1 MEEEMEK
8 QSILWLQMHYTLLQI
23 LSPVLNDGEFRA
35 SALKQ
40 KSSKE
45 LWRILNNFLNILFLK
60 QTTLQENLEKPEF
73 KLQHKICLQIQG
85 ENIFCMFRRKTKHLH
100 RFCLAFSAVLAKQ
113 YWKNLYHFGYLMLV
127 ELKEKHIMYK
137 ISQETTSTCFS
148 NKFLLSHSY
157 FSVDFP
163 SINSFN

>member
-1 MEEEMEK
+1 
-8 QSILWLQMHYTLLQI
+8 MHYPLLQI
-23 LSPVLNDGEFRA
+23 LSPVLNDREFRA
-35 SALKQ
+35 SELKQ

-45 LWRILNNFLNILFLK
+45 LWRIVNNFLNILFLK

-85 ENIFCMFRRKTKHLH
+85 ENIFCIFRRKTKHLH

-137 ISQETTSTCFS
+137 TYHKKQDQHVFLINFFCPILT
-148 NKFLLSHSY
+148 FLLT
-157 FSVDFP
+157 FLQLTAL
-163 SINSFN
+163 IRQ

>member
-1 MEEEMEK
+1 
-8 QSILWLQMHYTLLQI
+8 MHYPLLQI
-23 LSPVLNDGEFRA
+23 LSPVLNDREFRA
-35 SALKQ
+35 SELKQ

-45 LWRILNNFLNILFLK
+45 LWRIVNNFLNILFLK

-85 ENIFCMFRRKTKHLH
+85 ENIFCIFRRKTKHLH

-137 ISQETTSTCFS
+137 TYHKKQDQHVFLTNFFCPILT
-148 NKFLLSHSY
+148 FLLT
-157 FSVDFP
+157 FLQLTAL
-163 SINSFN
+163 IRQ

>member
-1 MEEEMEK
+1 
-8 QSILWLQMHYTLLQI
+8 MHYPLLQI
-23 LSPVLNDGEFRA
+23 LSPVLNDREFRA

-40 KSSKE
+40 KSSKA
-45 LWRILNNFLNILFLK
+45 LWRIVNNFLNILFLK
-60 QTTLQENLEKPEF
+60 QITLQENLEKPEF

-85 ENIFCMFRRKTKHLH
+85 ENIFCIFRRKTKHLH

-137 ISQETTSTCFS
+137 TYHKKQYQHVFLINFFCPILT
-148 NKFLLSHSY
+148 FLLT
-157 FSVDFP
+157 FLQLTAL
-163 SINSFN
+163 IRQ